1 MKGIRA
7 VVVTE
12 PGPASIVE
20 VGEDELPE
28 DPVTVEV
35 EFSSLNFK
43 DGLAV
48 TGRGK
53 VVRSFPMTCGIDLA
67 GRVVA
72 SADPAWQPGE
82 EVIVTGCGLGETH
95 PGGYTTLQRLP
106 VGWLVRPPAGLDLRR
121 AMALG
126 TAGLTAMLSVMAIES
141 GGSPGA
147 GGNSGGGA
155 GADVLVTGAAGGVG
169 SLAVAILG
177 RLGYAVTASTGRPAL
192 HGYLRELGASAFL
205 DRSELAEPST
215 RPLQSERWAGVVDT
229 VGSTT
234 LANAIAQTR
243 RDGVV
248 AACGLAGGSDLPTTV
263 FPFIL
268 RGVHLA
274 GIDSAWRPQSQRN
287 TAWSRLASTLPP
299 ELVDGISQVRPMSE
313 ITTLAE
319 SVLAGEIRGRVVVD
333 TRA

>member
-1 MKGIRA
+1 MERIPA
-7 VVVTE
+7 VVVTG
-12 PGPASIVE
+12 PGPASIVQLD
-20 VGEDELPE
+20 EDELP
-28 DPVTVEV
+28 DAAVTVAV
-35 EFSSLNFK
+35 EWSSLNYK

-67 GRVVA
+67 GRVVE
-72 SADPAWQPGE
+72 SSDEAWRPGD
-82 EVIVTGCGLGETH
+82 EVIVTGCGLSETH
-95 PGGYTTLQRLP
+95 PGGYTTRQRLP
-106 VGWLVRPPAGLDLRR
+106 AEWLIRPPAGLDLRR

-141 GGSPGA
+141 EGSPGA
-147 GGNSGGGA
+147 GGVE
-155 GADVLVTGAAGGVG
+155 VLVTGAAGGVG
-169 SLAVAILG
+169 SLAVAILS
-177 RLGYAVTASTGRPAL
+177 RLGYAVTASTGRPSL
-192 HGYLRELGASAFL
+192 HDYLRSLGAAAFL
-205 DRSELAEPST
+205 ERADLAAAGG

-234 LANAIAQTR
+234 LANAIAQSR

-268 RGVHLA
+268 RGVRLQ
-274 GIDSAWRPQSQRN
+274 GIDSGWRPAEQRN
-287 TAWSRLASTLPP
+287 TAWSRLNAILPP
-299 ELVDGISQVRPMSE
+299 ELIDRISEVRPMSE
-313 ITTLAE
+313 ISTLAE
-319 SVLAGEIRGRVVVD
+319 AVLAGEISGRVVVD